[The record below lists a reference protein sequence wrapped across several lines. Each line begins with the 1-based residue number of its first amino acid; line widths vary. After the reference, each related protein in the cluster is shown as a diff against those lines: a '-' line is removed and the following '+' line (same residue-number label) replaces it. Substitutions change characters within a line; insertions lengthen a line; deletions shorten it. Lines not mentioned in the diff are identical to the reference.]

1 MSTFLLM
8 DVGAGTLDVLF
19 YDSDSGVHYKAV
31 VKSPVRRLA
40 ERAIAIRGDLLVTGV
55 EMGGG
60 AFMDVLSRRTP
71 TSEVVITASAAMTLS
86 HNPARLKSSGIGIIE
101 DAEAE
106 SRMRTGKYT
115 QLVLSDLPFEHLQ
128 SIVGTFG
135 VPFEFDVIGACA
147 QDHGMPPGGESH
159 LDYRHKILKAALED
173 APFPESVLFEAN
185 AVPASLNRLCSL
197 AGSAS
202 ALPAGETYVMD
213 SGMAAILGA
222 SMDLSLAGRQ
232 KFLVLDI
239 ATSHTVCAAM
249 DGKEIA
255 GFFEYHTRDITL
267 EKLELLLEE
276 LAEGKLRHELVLAEG
291 GHGAYIRKPV
301 GYASVESIVA
311 TGPKR
316 RLVETSRLP
325 ITFGAPLGDNMM
337 TGTLGLLEAIRRRRG
352 LNFHSYM

>member
-19 YDSDSGVHYKAV
+19 YDGDSGVHYKAV
-31 VKSPVRRLA
+31 VKSPVPSLA
-40 ERAIAIRGDLLVTGV
+40 ERAISIHGDILITGM

-60 AFMDVLSRRTP
+60 AFLDIFSRRAL

-86 HNPARLKSSGIGIIE
+86 HNPARLASSGIKVID

-106 SRMRTGKYT
+106 SYMQLGKYT
-115 QLVLSDLPFEHLQ
+115 QLVLSDLPLDHLRN
-128 SIVGTFG
+128 IVTSFG
-135 VPFEFDVIGACA
+135 VPFEFDVVGACA
-147 QDHGMPPGGESH
+147 QDHGMPPRGESH

-185 AVPASLNRLCSL
+185 AVPGTLNRLCSL
-197 AGSAS
+197 AQCAS
-202 ALPAGETYVMD
+202 AFPAGEAYIMD

-222 SMDLSLAGRQ
+222 SMDLSLIGKQ
-232 KFLVLDI
+232 KHLVLDI

-267 EKLELLLEE
+267 EKLESLLVE
-276 LAEGKLRHELVLAEG
+276 LAEGHLRHDRVLAEG
-291 GHGAYIRKPV
+291 GHGAYIRKAI
-301 GYASVESIVA
+301 GYAAVESIVA

-352 LNFHSYM
+352 LSFRSYM